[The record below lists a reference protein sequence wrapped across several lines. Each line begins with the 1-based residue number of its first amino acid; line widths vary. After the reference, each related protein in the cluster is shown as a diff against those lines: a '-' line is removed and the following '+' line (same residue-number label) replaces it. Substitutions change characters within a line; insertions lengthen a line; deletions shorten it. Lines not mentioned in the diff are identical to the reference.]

1 VEWAE
6 CPKCKLFLIFMIP
19 TFSLGKAEEKRLNE
33 EYELFIVGGGP
44 AGLSA
49 GIYAIRA
56 GLDAVIV
63 EKTLAGGLVSEDPLI
78 ENYLGFESI
87 EGEKLSKNFR
97 NHALKYINII
107 SNVEVL
113 DIKKIDDRFFISL
126 STGQTVKSKAVI
138 MATGTTHKKLGIKGE
153 EEYLGKGVSYCVT
166 CDAYFFKNKK
176 VAVIGGGN
184 SGAIAALYLKSVN
197 VEPTVLEF
205 MPKYMCE
212 KAYQDQLKNNKINY
226 IMNAQVMEI
235 YGNGEKVIG
244 LKYRDRSSNKEY
256 DLKVDGVFIYVGLIP
271 QTQSI
276 KSLGINLDSRGYII
290 TDKKCR
296 TNVKNFYGA
305 GDVTGD
311 SGQIIISAGQG
322 AVAALSAYEDLRL
335 K

>member
-1 VEWAE
+1 
-6 CPKCKLFLIFMIP
+6 MIP
-19 TFSLGKAEEKRLNE
+19 SFSLGKSEGKVLKD
-33 EYELFIVGGGP
+33 EYEIVIIGGGP

-56 GLDAVIV
+56 GLDAVVI
-63 EKTLAGGLVSEDPLI
+63 EKTLAGGLVAEDPLV

-97 NHALKYINII
+97 DHALKYVNIV
-107 SNVEVL
+107 SNIEAL
-113 DIKKIDDRFFISL
+113 DIRKNEHTFLISF
-126 STGQTVKSKAVI
+126 SNGQTVKAKAVI

-166 CDAYFFKNKK
+166 CDAYFFRNKK

-197 VEPTVLEF
+197 VDTTIVEY

-212 KAYQDQLKNNKINY
+212 KAYQEQIKKNNIQY
-226 IMNAQVMEI
+226 IINAQVMEI
-235 YGNGEKVIG
+235 YGDSDKVKG
-244 LKYRDRSSNKEY
+244 LKYKDRATGIEH
-256 DLKVDGVFIYVGLIP
+256 DLQTDGVFIYVGLIP
-271 QTQSI
+271 QSQSVR
-276 KSLGINLDSRGYII
+276 SLGLKMDSRGYII

-296 TNVKNFYGA
+296 TNIDNFYSA

>member
-1 VEWAE
+1 
-6 CPKCKLFLIFMIP
+6 MIP
-19 TFSLGKAEEKRLNE
+19 SFSLGKGEESGLKDS
-33 EYELFIVGGGP
+33 YELVIIGAGP

-56 GLDAVIV
+56 GLDAVIID
-63 EKTLAGGLVSEDPLI
+63 KALPGGLVAEDPII

-87 EGEKLSKNFR
+87 EGEKLAKYFRDHASKY
-97 NHALKYINII
+97 LKIFSNI
-107 SNVEVL
+107 EVTE
-113 DIKKIDDRFFISL
+113 IKKLKDEFIISL
-126 STGQTVKSKAVI
+126 SSGKTIKSRSVI
-138 MATGTTHKKLGIKGE
+138 FSTGTTHKKLNVKGE

-166 CDAYFFKNKK
+166 CDAYFFKGKK

-184 SGAIAALYLKSVN
+184 SGAVASLYLKSVG
-197 VEPTVLEF
+197 VTPIIVEF
-205 MPKYMCE
+205 MPRYMCE
-212 KAYQDQLKNNKINY
+212 KAYQDQIRKNGIEY

-235 YGNGEKVIG
+235 GGDGGKVKF
-244 LKYRDRSSNKEY
+244 LRYRDRSTGEEKVL
-256 DLKVDGVFIYVGLIP
+256 DVDGVFIYVGLIP
-271 QTQSI
+271 QTQSL
-276 KSLGINLDSRGYII
+276 KGLGVNMDQRGYII

-296 TNVKNFYGA
+296 TNISNFYAA

>member
-1 VEWAE
+1 
-6 CPKCKLFLIFMIP
+6 MIP
-19 TFSLGKAEEKRLNE
+19 SFSLGKAEEKKLKD
-33 EYELFIVGGGP
+33 EYELAIIGGGP

-56 GLDAVIV
+56 GIDAVVI
-63 EKTLAGGLVSEDPLI
+63 EKNLAGGLVSEDPLI

-87 EGEKLSKNFR
+87 EGEKLSKSFR
-97 NHALKYINII
+97 DHALKYINIV
-107 SNVEVL
+107 SNVEL
-113 DIKKIDDRFFISL
+113 IDAKKTDDGFLLTFSN
-126 STGQTVKSKAVI
+126 GQTVKAKAVI

-166 CDAYFFKNKK
+166 CDAYFFRNKK

-197 VEPTVLEF
+197 VTPTIVEF

-212 KAYQDQLKNNKINY
+212 KAYQDQIRKNNIEY
-226 IMNAQVMEI
+226 IMNAQVLEI
-235 YGNGEKVIG
+235 YGDGEKVKGIR
-244 LKYRDRSSNKEY
+244 YRDRSTGIEQKLE
-256 DLKVDGVFIYVGLIP
+256 LDGVFIYVGLIP
-271 QTQSI
+271 QSQSV
-276 KSLGINLDSRGYII
+276 KSIGLNMDRRGYII

-296 TNVKNFYGA
+296 TNIKNFYAA